1 MPKMVNLGSFFW
13 ITWSLQS
20 NSVTRHVRLYRT
32 KMGGKYQNTKNSN
45 ATFWVILKQCDAC
58 CIALNHF
65 WICLNHFWIDSKA
78 VCITFESFFERF
90 SYLVPG
96 WGFCAATSL
105 FSFLALSQRDS
116 DLTFT
121 LMHFPGFKVTSK
133 SLKVGPKRL
142 KKVAFLGFHIFAHF
156 SRQLKWSSFS
166 SFIFAIFFGKTTG
179 NPVLTDFWPD
189 LIWRIKL
196 RSWNVQKL
204 FFWPK

>member
-1 MPKMVNLGSFFW
+1 MSFAVNNQNYWSISVEKLNSRARCLK
-13 ITWSLQS
+13 ITDKVSINIASKVNSVYIFSVKSHWKCLKRKIWRVFGNRSLQS

-142 KKVAFLGFHIFAHF
+142 KKSHF
-156 SRQLKWSSFS
+156 
-166 SFIFAIFFGKTTG
+166 
-179 NPVLTDFWPD
+179 
-189 LIWRIKL
+189 
-196 RSWNVQKL
+196 
-204 FFWPK
+204 